1 MSERTLVLI
10 KPDGVARNLIGEV
23 LSRIERKGLTI
34 IGLEL
39 RTLDR
44 STAEAHYAEHAAK
57 PFFADLVDFITSGP
71 LIAAVVEGP
80 DAIVAWRTMM
90 GATNPV
96 TAAPGHDPRRPGHR
110 DAGERHTRLGLPGVR
125 RPGDRAV
132 LPRPGLTHAPVGG
145 RAARRRA
152 PASRNART
160 TH

>member
-23 LSRIERKGLTI
+23 ISRIERKGLTI
-34 IGLEL
+34 VGLEL

-44 STAEAHYAEHAAK
+44 ATAEAHYAEHAAK

-80 DAIVAWRTMM
+80 DAIVAWRAMM

-96 TAAPGHDPRRPGHR
+96 TAAPGTIR
-110 DAGERHTRLGLPGVR
+110 
-125 RPGDRAV
+125 GDLATV
-132 LPRPGLTHAPVGG
+132 MQENVTHGSDSPES
-145 RAARRRA
+145 AAREIA
-152 PASRNART
+152 LFFPSLA
-160 TH
+160 